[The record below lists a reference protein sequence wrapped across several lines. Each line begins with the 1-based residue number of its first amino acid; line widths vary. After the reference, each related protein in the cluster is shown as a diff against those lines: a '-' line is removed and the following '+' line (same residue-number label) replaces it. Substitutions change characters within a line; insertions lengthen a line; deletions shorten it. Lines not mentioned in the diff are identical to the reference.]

1 MGFAPG
7 FTVPEFPVWAPCM
20 CAHTDAFVSM
30 TFCIDV
36 HLFNLPLRVRTV
48 HRKVKTPL
56 SQAYDFFFPLFWP
69 FQVWFLQAVS
79 FV

>member
-1 MGFAPG
+1 MISAPG
-7 FTVPEFPVWAPCM
+7 FSICSVRLGVCTC
-20 CAHTDAFVSM
+20 VSM
-30 TFCIDV
+30 TCCIDI
-36 HLFNLPLRVRTV
+36 HLFNLPPRVRTV
-48 HRKVKTPL
+48 RRKVKTPL